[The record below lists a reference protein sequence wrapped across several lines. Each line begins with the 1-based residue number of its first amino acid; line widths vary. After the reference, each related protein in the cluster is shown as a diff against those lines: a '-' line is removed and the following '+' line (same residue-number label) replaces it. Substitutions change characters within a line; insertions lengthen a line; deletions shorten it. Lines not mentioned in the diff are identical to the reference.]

1 MQLFFLVLSSN
12 LSEKINIKY
21 IPQNNMRFILSQKL
35 NILNPE
41 YQIKELSDELFISER
56 QLSRLIKKYYNMT
69 FVERKNYLRT
79 ENAKNLLLTTK
90 LSIDEISEKLG
101 YSDRNSFTFSF
112 KKITGLSPAEYRK
125 NNLHLNV

>member
-1 MQLFFLVLSSN
+1 
-12 LSEKINIKY
+12 
-21 IPQNNMRFILSQKL
+21 MRFILSQKL

-79 ENAKNLLLTTK
+79 ENAKNLLLTTE